1 MEAGSGKTLY
11 VHIGL
16 HKTGST
22 SLQNFL
28 QLNEATLLAGGLY
41 IPRSGRHQRELTAPT
56 IIHSHLSWQYLGR
69 PLFDPAAAWSCRGS
83 GRDRDH
89 HDSPPFPTVR

>member
-1 MEAGSGKTLY
+1 MEAGSRKTLY

-28 QLNEATLLAGGLY
+28 QLNEATLLGYIEKGG
-41 IPRSGRHQRELTAPT
+41 STA
-56 IIHSHLSWQYLGR
+56 
-69 PLFDPAAAWSCRGS
+69 
-83 GRDRDH
+83 
-89 HDSPPFPTVR
+89 